1 MELTQNDM
9 LQLLDGLILPEDEK
23 TDCGNLWTDGNYQ
36 ELCKRLRSLR
46 GNFLENLHESQ
57 QRLDQL
63 DYLIY
68 SMKRKN
74 KDRIPKMNTQ

>member
-9 LQLLDGLILPEDEK
+9 LQLLDELNLPEDEK

-36 ELCKRLRSLR
+36 KLYERLRSLR

-74 KDRIPKMNTQ
+74 KDRIPEMNTQ

>member
-1 MELTQNDM
+1 MELTQNDI
-9 LQLLDGLILPEDEK
+9 LQLLDGLNLPEDEK

-36 ELCKRLRSLR
+36 ELYERLRSLR

-68 SMKRKN
+68 SMKRK
-74 KDRIPKMNTQ
+74 KRQSTI

>member
-9 LQLLDGLILPEDEK
+9 LQLLDGLNLSEDAK
-23 TDCGNLWTDGNYQ
+23 ADCGNLWTDGNYR
-36 ELCKRLRSLR
+36 ELYERLRSLR

-74 KDRIPKMNTQ
+74 PK